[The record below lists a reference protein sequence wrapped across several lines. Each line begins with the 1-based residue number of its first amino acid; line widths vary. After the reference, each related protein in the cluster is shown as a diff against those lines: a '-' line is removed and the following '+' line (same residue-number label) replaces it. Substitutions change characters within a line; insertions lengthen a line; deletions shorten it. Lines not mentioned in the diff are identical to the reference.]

1 MVVVAMMG
9 VMAAIAL
16 PNIVSG
22 VRRADGERATLQ
34 VAGGIVAARDA
45 ARSRGACVDFVQE
58 PAAPAPGPYL
68 LRTAQVPCPGRLG
81 DSRLISEV
89 RLPPI
94 LSRLA
99 MRPVQGSTP
108 TGTVHFDPDGAVS
121 NPFDVVEIITSVDG
135 VNRTVTVFPV
145 AGVVTST
152 SGQAP

>member
-1 MVVVAMMG
+1 MVVVAMVG

-68 LRTAQVPCPGRLG
+68 LRTAQVPCPGSTGTSL
-81 DSRLISEV
+81 LIAEV
-89 RLPPI
+89 RLPTVLGQ
-94 LSRLA
+94 LS
-99 MRPVQGSTP
+99 MRPVRQRTP
-108 TGTVHFDPDGAVS
+108 IGTVHFDPEGATS
-121 NPFDVVEIITSVDG
+121 NPFDVVEITTSVDG

-145 AGVVTST
+145 AGLFTTT
-152 SGQAP
+152 SGQTP